1 MSNPDSTSKKPKTIR
16 YVLTD
21 KSCIFSGALIEYLE
35 QTRFS
40 LSVRQ
45 QIDIALEAFYLPL
58 SLPPEHPKFKEIV
71 VQSLSKLKGQVEVI
85 ETLTGISLPSN
96 SQSDYLQ
103 AVMAYPPQYRV
114 SNTASS
120 HPEVT
125 QATTI
130 PVETKASQ
138 FTIEQV
144 STQAVDPQLSQFE
157 ELQAK
162 IVELLQELADGG
174 EGHKIICILNELQP
188 DDEDKWSEE
197 MWDLYDQ
204 AVNQVSEANYQ
215 ATFNPEN

>member
-1 MSNPDSTSKKPKTIR
+1 MSNPDSTSKKPRTIR

-21 KSCIFSGALIEYLE
+21 KSCTFSGALIEYLE

-45 QIDIALEAFYLPL
+45 QIDMALEAFYLPL
-58 SLPPEHPKFKEIV
+58 SLSPDHPKFKEIV
-71 VQSLSKLKGQVEVI
+71 VQSLSKLKGQVEII
-85 ETLTGISLPSN
+85 EALTEISLPSN
-96 SQSDYLQ
+96 SQPDYLQ
-103 AVMAYPPQYRV
+103 AMMAYPSHNRA
-114 SNTASS
+114 SNTTCSS
-120 HPEVT
+120 PEVT
-125 QATTI
+125 SI
-130 PVETKASQ
+130 PVEAKASQ
-138 FTIEQV
+138 STIEQV
-144 STQAVDPQLSQFE
+144 STQAAEPQLSQFE
-157 ELQAK
+157 ELEAK

-174 EGHKIICILNELQP
+174 EGHKIISILNELQP

>member
-1 MSNPDSTSKKPKTIR
+1 MSDPTSKNPRTIR

-96 SQSDYLQ
+96 SQSDHLQ
-103 AVMAYPPQYRV
+103 ALMAYPPQYRV
-114 SNTASS
+114 SNTVSS
-120 HPEVT
+120 LPEVT

-130 PVETKASQ
+130 PVETKPSN
-138 FTIEQV
+138 TIEQV
-144 STQAVDPQLSQFE
+144 STQAVKPQLSQFE

-162 IVELLQELADGG
+162 IVELLQELADGE
-174 EGHKIICILNELQP
+174 EGHKIIRILNELQP